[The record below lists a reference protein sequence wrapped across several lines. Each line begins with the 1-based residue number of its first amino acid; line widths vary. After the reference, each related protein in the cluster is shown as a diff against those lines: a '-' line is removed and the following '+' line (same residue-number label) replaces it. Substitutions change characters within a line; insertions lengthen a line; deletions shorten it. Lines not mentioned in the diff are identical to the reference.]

1 MKTMKRFMLGCVVVL
16 LVAGILSFPK
26 TAFGLEVVVGCAGA
40 PLVTGSAHVVVTT
53 TAGDVDFHT
62 VGCSSGTSRHASTQI
77 PLPSSSAQVT
87 GWYVNAMNVNGE
99 DCMNDITTSGT
110 GLPAR
115 FTCKHSTDH
124 VRLHVTV
131 K

>member
-1 MKTMKRFMLGCVVVL
+1 MKTMKRSMLGCMVVL
-16 LVAGILSFPK
+16 LVAGVVFFPK

-53 TAGDVDFHT
+53 TTGDVDFQN
-62 VGCSSGTSRHASTQI
+62 VRCSSETGRHASTQI
-77 PLPSSSAQVT
+77 PSSAQVT
-87 GWYVNAMNVNGE
+87 GWYVNGMILNG
-99 DCMNDITTSGT
+99 DNCMDMDDIPTSGT
-110 GLPAR
+110 SLPVR
-115 FTCKHSTDH
+115 LTCKHSTDN

>member
-1 MKTMKRFMLGCVVVL
+1 MKTVKRSILGCMVVL
-16 LVAGILSFPK
+16 LVAGVVFFPK

-40 PLVTGSAHVVVTT
+40 PLVTGSADIVVTT
-53 TAGDVDFHT
+53 TEGDVAFRP
-62 VGCSSGTSRHASTQI
+62 VLCSSATSRRASTQI

-87 GWYVNAMNVNGE
+87 GWYVNGMILNGE
-99 DCMNDITTSGT
+99 SCMNDITTSGT
-110 GLPAR
+110 SLPAR
-115 FTCKHSTDH
+115 LTCQHPTDN